1 MKGVVRKNAYFFAV
15 WLAGSLQ
22 CVARCDFSNYAI
34 MLEVLPSTGADNQ
47 SSGSGGD
54 ETKDTTAP
62 TLLLSIEGSII
73 RIEVDIMSGTS
84 NGRYPEQLP

>member
-1 MKGVVRKNAYFFAV
+1 MMKGVVRKNAYFFAV
-15 WLAGSLQ
+15 WLAGSLH

-34 MLEVLPSTGADNQ
+34 MLEVLQ
-47 SSGSGGD
+47 SSGSGGE
-54 ETKDTTAP
+54 ETKDTTALM
-62 TLLLSIEGSII
+62 LLLSIDWSII